1 MATHVRRK
9 AISIDKN
16 EKKREQEANSPE
28 VITPIPVRP
37 AISQL
42 ITVRPRASTR
52 NVRSF
57 AKVKKL
63 RFDNPDNISPN
74 EDNCHSV
81 VKNCSPVFN
90 NSQHVEKSNINL
102 PNIDR
107 NTLVTHLDTEDSIAK
122 FNETSSAREITRV
135 TLTSFVKVGGSKEL
149 SLNTPIIQNNNPQ
162 ATHDIITHD
171 ATHDTAHDTTD
182 NNSSKITDNITVT
195 KNNDYNATIKNND
208 DSALN
213 INETKDKSKK
223 SKNKHDTQNKE
234 KNESESSLNVKNDKK
249 QFPCPVCKRSF
260 SRKFNMQ
267 SHLKTHDTDRVKP
280 YACTYESCNLR
291 FTRKHDLKR
300 HINGIHNEQKEF
312 LCPHCNKN
320 FSRKDAWKRHEL
332 TCSSEETKDVGK
344 RKHITK
350 PLPQLLP
357 TPFTNQL
364 DHPPSIIKRR
374 GRPRKLVINNDTD
387 LIDTIKDVTTEF
399 KVGKKR
405 RPRKI
410 PKIETTS
417 IESTEETKVEKSADL
432 MDGVISSHTSELTE
446 TRSTEMSVDNQ
457 LIKSNSAS
465 TADVSSISHP
475 NSMITEVRK
484 DTNDSIDSFNKES
497 DLISF
502 KYHDTS
508 STISSINEVDYAMSE
523 EMTEEAFGELYE
535 ETFGEKTKVLK
546 EGY

>member
-16 EKKREQEANSPE
+16 EKKREHEANSPE

-42 ITVRPRASTR
+42 ITVRPRVSPR

-63 RFDNPDNISPN
+63 RFDKPDNIPPN
-74 EDNCHSV
+74 DDNCHSV

-90 NSQHVEKSNINL
+90 NSQHVERSNINL
-102 PNIDR
+102 PTINR

-135 TLTSFVKVGGSKEL
+135 TLTSFVKVGGNKET
-149 SLNTPIIQNNNPQ
+149 SLNTPMIQSNNPQ
-162 ATHDIITHD
+162 TTHDIITHD
-171 ATHDTAHDTTD
+171 ATHDTTHDTTD
-182 NNSSKITDNITVT
+182 NNITDNITVT
-195 KNNDYNATIKNND
+195 KINDYNATIKNND

-213 INETKDKSKK
+213 RNETKDKSKP
-223 SKNKHDTQNKE
+223 SKNKHDTQSKE
-234 KNESESSLNVKNDKK
+234 KNGSESSLNVKNDKK

-332 TCSSEETKDVGK
+332 TCGSEETKDVGK

-364 DHPPSIIKRR
+364 DNSPSIIKRR
-374 GRPRKLVINNDTD
+374 GRPRKLVINNETD
-387 LIDTIKDVTTEF
+387 LIVPKKDVTTEF
-399 KVGKKR
+399 KVGKKG

-410 PKIETTS
+410 LKIETPL
-417 IESTEETKVEKSADL
+417 IESTEETKVEKSADR
-432 MDGVISSHTSELTE
+432 MDGVISNHTSELSLTE
-446 TRSTEMSVDNQ
+446 TRSTETSVDNQ
-457 LIKSNSAS
+457 LVKSNLAS
-465 TADVSSISHP
+465 TADVSPISHP
-475 NSMITEVRK
+475 NSMITEARK
-484 DTNDSIDSFNKES
+484 DTNGSIDSFNKES

-535 ETFGEKTKVLK
+535 ETFGEKAKVSK

>member
-16 EKKREQEANSPE
+16 EKKREQEANNPE

-74 EDNCHSV
+74 DDNCHSV

-90 NSQHVEKSNINL
+90 NSQHVERSNINL

-162 ATHDIITHD
+162 TTHDIITHD
-171 ATHDTAHDTTD
+171 ATHDTTHDTTD
-182 NNSSKITDNITVT
+182 NNMSGSSKITDNITVT

-208 DSALN
+208 DS
-213 INETKDKSKK
+213 
-223 SKNKHDTQNKE
+223 
-234 KNESESSLNVKNDKK
+234 
-249 QFPCPVCKRSF
+249 
-260 SRKFNMQ
+260 
-267 SHLKTHDTDRVKP
+267 
-280 YACTYESCNLR
+280 SCNLR

-332 TCSSEETKDVGK
+332 TCGSEETKDVGK

-374 GRPRKLVINNDTD
+374 GRPRKLVINNDAD

-399 KVGKKR
+399 KVGKKG

-417 IESTEETKVEKSADL
+417 IESTEETKVADL

-446 TRSTEMSVDNQ
+446 TRSTEVSVDQ
-457 LIKSNSAS
+457 LINSNSAS
-465 TADVSSISHP
+465 TADVSPISHP

-535 ETFGEKTKVLK
+535 ETFGEKTKVSK